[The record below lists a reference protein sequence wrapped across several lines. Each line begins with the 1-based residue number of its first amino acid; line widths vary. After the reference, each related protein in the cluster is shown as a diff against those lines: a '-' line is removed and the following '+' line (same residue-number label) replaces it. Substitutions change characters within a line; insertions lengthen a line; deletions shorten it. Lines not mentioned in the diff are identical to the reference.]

1 LDESADLG
9 GVLAAGRAFESRAG
23 VDAPRAGFANGLGH
37 VVGRETAGQNDLAGQ
52 AEYHAPIEGAA
63 GSAAL
68 GTGGGVDEKCL
79 GATRS
84 ERGAQVVFETGS
96 GRKRL
101 PETERQRRHRTVDL
115 SQIQARGANGFRD
128 FHRVRIHED
137 ADFHRVCAEFGRDCC
152 GGLRRDVA
160 RTTGP
165 EIETE
170 RVGARRDG
178 HLGVLQAG
186 DAADLDENTVH
197 AVPVI
202 FR

>member
-1 LDESADLG
+1 
-9 GVLAAGRAFESRAG
+9 
-23 VDAPRAGFANGLGH
+23 
-37 VVGRETAGQNDLAGQ
+37 
-52 AEYHAPIEGAA
+52 
-63 GSAAL
+63 
-68 GTGGGVDEKCL
+68 
-79 GATRS
+79 
-84 ERGAQVVFETGS
+84 VF
-96 GRKRL
+96 
-101 PETERQRRHRTVDL
+101 
-115 SQIQARGANGFRD
+115 
-128 FHRVRIHED
+128 
-137 ADFHRVCAEFGRDCC
+137 CAEFGRDCC